1 MGGGPG
7 DTPTHRLSVAVE
19 TGRHFLESPARV
31 AWTFQ
36 VARLQAVTEAPG
48 PKAQA
53 HTQPGTLRCKMN
65 VSHFELWTRNHLAS
79 KCFSVLKAFII

>member
-7 DTPTHRLSVAVE
+7 TLPRIASLAVE

-53 HTQPGTLRCKMN
+53 HPQPGTLRCKMN
-65 VSHFELWTRNHLAS
+65 VSHFELWPRNHLAS